1 MATPLGIRQLIAER
15 GRFVSFVK
23 SRVGDRQL
31 SEDIV
36 QNAMAQALQDDRPL
50 EGVDLTRWFYRVL
63 RNAVADRYRRAAA
76 ESGALERLQ
85 LDPTSHVE
93 HGPAR
98 RLCGCV
104 TRALHSLDPKLRD
117 VLEAVELRG
126 LKPREFADTAGIS
139 AGNAAVRVHRARRKL
154 ADALKG
160 ICGTCTLDG
169 CSDCDCGHP
178 TRPL

>member
-1 MATPLGIRQLIAER
+1 MASPLGIQQLVAER
-15 GRFVSFVK
+15 ARFVSFVK
-23 SRVGDRQL
+23 SRVADRQL

-36 QNAMAQALQDDRPL
+36 QSAMAHALQDARPL

-63 RNAVADRYRRAAA
+63 RNAVVDRHRRGAA

-93 HGPAR
+93 HETAR

-117 VLEAVELRG
+117 VLDAVELRG
-126 LKPREFADTAGIS
+126 LKPGEFARVAGIS

-154 ADALKG
+154 AETLKS
-160 ICGTCTLDG
+160 ICGSCTLDG
-169 CSDCDCGHP
+169 CSDCDCGHR